1 MTLHEIN
8 KPIGQFILDNAE
20 GVQLPDGAYYHYSK
34 VCELLKKYACMCCEA
49 SLQKAAENATIIV
62 TQDCYNNTHDVI
74 GVHKQSITSS
84 ENICIL

>member
-49 SLQKAAENATIIV
+49 SLQKAAENAVAYDQVPREYSSIKIV
-62 TQDCYNNTHDVI
+62 E
-74 GVHKQSITSS
+74 QSIINP